1 MKRKIMSFG
10 LLALLLLPVSAWAQL
25 RPDNIDSVLQVLSVR
40 EKAQLAVGAGWGS
53 MFQGLHIPFAGRHRV
68 PGAAGETRAIG
79 RQAGEGRDRQPAD
92 LLLSEVEQ
100 QLMEQASVLCREQH
114 KRLVV
119 VLNCAGEMRVE
130 GWSHLVDGI
139 LMAWCPGQEGG
150 YSILDVLRAS
160 TSIIR

>member
-1 MKRKIMSFG
+1 MSFG

-79 RQAGEGRDRQPAD
+79 RMGIP
-92 LLLSEVEQ
+92 S
-100 QLMEQASVLCREQH
+100 
-114 KRLVV
+114 LV
-119 VLNCAGEMRVE
+119 R
-130 GWSHLVDGI
+130 GI